1 MKQQSC
7 NNFRQNADTGI
18 HSSNLH
24 NGSLSHCFAEGRAI
38 HEKGIVAAFGV
49 VLRLV
54 PGLEQSRK
62 YITLLQNKQ
71 KKSTCSYEQML

>member
-1 MKQQSC
+1 MKRQSC
-7 NNFRQNADTGI
+7 DSFRQNADTGI
-18 HSSNLH
+18 HGSHLH

-38 HEKGIVAAFGV
+38 HEKGIVAARHA

-62 YITLLQNKQ
+62 YITILQNEQ
-71 KKSTCSYEQML
+71 KKGTCSYEQML